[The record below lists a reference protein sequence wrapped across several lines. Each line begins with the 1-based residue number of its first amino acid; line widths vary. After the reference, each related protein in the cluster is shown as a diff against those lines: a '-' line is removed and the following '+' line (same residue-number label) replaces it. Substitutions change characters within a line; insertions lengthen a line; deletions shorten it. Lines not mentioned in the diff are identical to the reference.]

1 MSSILKQYES
11 LVFIVK
17 LNLFSTNF
25 YCFQLFLLNS
35 IPYQITCFSP
45 IIITIYSLLLLF
57 TFLSFYSLLL
67 TSPIIIPSYLSP
79 SLFFVPF
86 PSPAISAPSL
96 QPISTKILSSITES
110 WQKSES
116 WKKKEI
122 MKKNLHFCFIQSHN
136 SYSPHTSMITKTL
149 EITARFSRFV
159 FLFFSFHI
167 FIKKRHIPMAFI
179 DPSNKF
185 FDNDD
190 YAYNSIAKARIN

>member
-35 IPYQITCFSP
+35 T
-45 IIITIYSLLLLF
+45 
-57 TFLSFYSLLL
+57 LSNH
-67 TSPIIIPSYLSP
+67 
-79 SLFFVPF
+79 LFFTNNHHHILSTPSIHFLILPF
-86 PSPAISAPSL
+86 PSHHISHNHPLLSL
-96 QPISTKILSSITES
+96 SIPLFCFISISSHLGSLTPTHLHKDSFLHYRIMTKKRILE
-110 WQKSES
+110 
-116 WKKKEI
+116 KEKI

-136 SYSPHTSMITKTL
+136 SYSPHTSMITKAL